1 MTKMLSALAALVLTA
16 APAFSQTVAFVTNLK
31 GDVSLDGSAR
41 PALLAEIAKGQK
53 IVLARE
59 STLSVM
65 YAASGKEYV
74 LKGPGEFLVKDTEIA
89 AASGMPPMVRTT
101 EWRTSTKTLENVAQ
115 TSAASVRMRSL
126 APAKAQPQVLVFPAT
141 GRIAT
146 LQPTLRWR
154 PDASAGSVEVAVYVP
169 GEEKPVHTAIAA
181 DGSYRMPV
189 VLKADT
195 DYVWTIASSGQEIGS
210 ARFRT
215 LSAEALQKLDAHRP
229 AERSEFSDRV
239 LFAVMLQEMG
249 AQQEA
254 RETWMRLSQER
265 ADLPELASLA
275 K

>member
-1 MTKMLSALAALVLTA
+1 MRKLLCTLAALLFA
-16 APAFSQTVAFVTNLK
+16 APAFSDTVAFVTNLK
-31 GDVSLDGSAR
+31 GEVAIDGSSR

-53 IVLARE
+53 ITVARE
-59 STLSVM
+59 SALSVM
-65 YAASGKEYV
+65 YAATGKEYV

-89 AASGMPPMVRTT
+89 AKSGMPPLVRTT
-101 EWRTSTKTLENVAQ
+101 EWRTSTKSLESVAQ
-115 TSAASVRMRSL
+115 TSAASVRMRSI
-126 APAKAQPQVLVFPAT
+126 APAKAAAPLMVFPAS

-154 PDASAGSVEVAVYVP
+154 AEASPGSVELAVWVP
-169 GEEKPVHTAIAA
+169 GEEKPVHTAVAA
-181 DGSYRMPV
+181 DGSYRLP
-189 VLKADT
+189 LALRADT
-195 DYVWTIASSGQEIGS
+195 EYVWTIASAGQEIGS

-215 LSAEALQKLDAHRP
+215 LPAEALQKIDSYRP
-229 AERSEFSDRV
+229 AERAEFSDRL

-254 RETWMRLSQER
+254 RETWMRLAQER